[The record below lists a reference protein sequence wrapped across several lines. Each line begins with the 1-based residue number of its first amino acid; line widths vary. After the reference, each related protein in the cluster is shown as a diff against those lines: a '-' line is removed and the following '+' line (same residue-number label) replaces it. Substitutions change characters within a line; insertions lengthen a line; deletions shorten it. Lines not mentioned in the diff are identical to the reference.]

1 MNSPDDPRFGSPQ
14 WIAPVTDL
22 DKFRKAKKAAEA
34 AKKAA
39 AEAEAEG
46 PDAEIIPLPGSGWEN
61 MPDATPIT
69 DDPMPDA
76 PKYTVDPTTGKP
88 LQTQE
93 ERDLKEW
100 VDRQIAKGPREV
112 TRKTPS
118 KDPEPSSPDRSGP
131 RHPYYPHPSVDPPMR
146 GYPPSSPP
154 SASPPMP
161 GPPAQKGLPKK
172 GPKTFPGALRAPAF
186 LCISL
191 YRVKKGLNIL

>member
-39 AEAEAEG
+39 AEG

-88 LQTQE
+88 LTE
-93 ERDLKEW
+93 SRGAEHKEW

-112 TRKTPS
+112 TRKPPS

-131 RHPYYPHPSVDPPMR
+131 RHPYYPRTPYTPPDGPMR
-146 GYPPSSPP
+146 GFPPSSPP
-154 SASPPMP
+154 PSSPPLP
-161 GPPAQKGLPKK
+161 GPPPQKKLPKK
-172 GPKTFPGALRAPAF
+172 GPKTPKPPGA
-186 LCISL
+186 
-191 YRVKKGLNIL
+191 K